1 MNGASRKGTGS
12 RRERTTGTPRRE
24 RTAGTPRRERA
35 SRGKRLRGNTNGQG
49 GGPRARSTGAAA
61 TKPPRRRAQSP
72 RITVTPKAAP
82 IRRGPLR
89 AGPALVESAPDLAQ
103 RWPDVTALLKRQPW
117 DTLIPHLLKI
127 GADPDPSI
135 VRLRRFSEMLVQW
148 NRKVSNLVSKND
160 EGRIVTRHIL
170 ESLEPGHWLR
180 DCGAKRWLDFGS
192 GGGLPAIPLAI
203 GGIGTEWTLV
213 ESRRTKTLFM
223 RRALE
228 DLGIRNISVVN
239 ARLED
244 LLGASEHAGA
254 YGGFTSRATQTL
266 APTLAIAAA
275 FVQPGGT
282 AFLWKGSRREEEMA
296 ADKAWREAWD
306 FDGLLGIGDGT
317 TTVARFK
324 RK

>member
-1 MNGASRKGTGS
+1 MNRASRRGSGS
-12 RRERTTGTPRRE
+12 RQGRGAGKPRQK
-24 RTAGTPRRERA
+24 RA
-35 SRGKRLRGNTNGQG
+35 SRGKAFRGSTNGHRDD
-49 GGPRARSTGAAA
+49 PRGRSTGATPEKSSGA
-61 TKPPRRRAQSP
+61 RSRSP
-72 RITVTPKAAP
+72 RAPVGTKAAP

-89 AGPALVESAPDLAQ
+89 AGPAMVESAPDLAQ

-117 DTLIPHLLKI
+117 NSLIPHLLKI
-127 GADPDPSI
+127 GADPDASI
-135 VRLRRFSEMLVQW
+135 ARLRRYAEMLVQW
-148 NRKVSNLVSKND
+148 NRKVSNLISKND
-160 EGRIVTRHIL
+160 EDRIVARHIL

-180 DCGAKRWLDFGS
+180 DAGAKRWLDFGS

-203 GGIGTEWTLV
+203 GGIGNEWTLV
-213 ESRRTKTLFM
+213 ESRRTKTLFL

-228 DLGIRNISVVN
+228 DLGMQNLSVVN

-244 LLGASEHAGA
+244 MLGASEHAGS
-254 YGGFTSRATQTL
+254 YDGFTSRATQTL
-266 APTLAIAAA
+266 APTLAIAAT

-296 ADKAWREAWD
+296 ADTLWREKWD

-317 TTVARFK
+317 TTVARFR